1 MRALR
6 KAAPRAGAELQEILV
21 PQPGPTEILI
31 RVQAASICGTDLHIY
46 EWNEWAGRRIGAERL
61 PYTFGHE
68 LAGRVVAIGDEVD
81 HPLPGMFVAAE
92 THLFCGHCGLCRTG
106 KPHICQN
113 MRILGVDVDGAF
125 ADYVVLPAHN
135 AWAVDA
141 RIPAEIASAMEP
153 FGNAVHTVFPP
164 ATDPE
169 ITTSTVAVL
178 GAGPI
183 GLFAVGICRAAGART
198 VICVEPNDFRRDLA
212 KRMGA
217 DLLVDPRDEDPVQ
230 AVLEA
235 TDGLGADVVLEM
247 SGVPAV
253 IGQATR
259 MLQHGGRLSLL
270 GLPPGEVSVD
280 LTEQVIFKEARIF
293 GVTGRELF
301 RSWQQT
307 TTFLAT
313 GMVDIAPTITHRFP
327 LEDFEEAFDTFAG
340 GRAAKVVLSVGDGD
354 GGGNGAVEP

>member
-6 KAAPRAGAELQEILV
+6 KTAPSAGAELQEIPV
-21 PQPGPTEILI
+21 PEPGPTEILI
-31 RVQAASICGTDLHIY
+31 RVEAASICGTDLHIY
-46 EWNEWAGRRIGAERL
+46 EWNAWADRRIGAARL

-68 LAGRVVAIGDEVD
+68 VAGMVVAAGDEVD

-135 AWAVDA
+135 AWVVDA
-141 RIPAEIASAMEP
+141 RIPAEIASCMEP

-169 ITTSTVAVL
+169 IATAAVAVL

-198 VICVEPNDFRRDLA
+198 VIAVEPNEFRRDLA

-217 DLLVDPRDEDPVQ
+217 DRLVDPRQEDPVK
-230 AVLEA
+230 AVLDA
-235 TDGLGADVVLEM
+235 TDGLGAEVVVEM

-253 IGQATR
+253 IQQATQ

-270 GLPPGEVSVD
+270 GLPPGEVSLD
-280 LTEQVIFKEARIF
+280 LTEQVIFKEARVF

-307 TTFLAT
+307 TTFLAS

-327 LEDFEEAFDTFAG
+327 LESFEEAFDALAS
-340 GRAAKVVLSVGDGD
+340 GRAAKLVFSIGNTN
-354 GGGNGAVEP
+354 GGNGGATQS

>member
-1 MRALR
+1 VDIPTTMRALR
-6 KAAPRAGAELQEILV
+6 KTRPGSGASLERIPV
-21 PQPGPTEILI
+21 PSPGPTEILI
-31 RVQAASICGTDLHIY
+31 RVDAASICGTDLHIY
-46 EWNEWAGRRIGAERL
+46 DWNAWAERRIGTARL

-68 LAGRVVAIGDEVD
+68 LAGHVVAAGDEVD

-125 ADYVVLPAHN
+125 ADYLVP
-135 AWAVDA
+135 
-141 RIPAEIASAMEP
+141 ETASAMEP

-164 ATDPE
+164 SADPE
-169 ITTSTVAVL
+169 IATSTVAVL

-183 GLFAVGICRAAGART
+183 GLFAIGICRAAGART
-198 VICVEPNDFRRDLA
+198 VIAVEPNDYRRGLA
-212 KRMGA
+212 KAMGA
-217 DLLVDPRDEDPVQ
+217 DLLIDPSREDAVA
-230 AVLEA
+230 AVLAA

-253 IGQATR
+253 IDQGTR
-259 MLQHGGRLSLL
+259 MLQHGGRMSLL
-270 GLPPGEVSVD
+270 GLPAGEVSLD
-280 LTEQVIFKEARIF
+280 LTEQVIFKEARIY

-307 TTFLAT
+307 TTLLAT
-313 GMVDIAPTITHRFP
+313 GMVDIAPIITHRFP
-327 LEDFEEAFDTFAG
+327 LEAYEEAFDAVAG
-340 GRAAKVVLSVGDGD
+340 GRAGKVVFAIGEGTGS
-354 GGGNGAVEP
+354 A

>member
-6 KAAPRAGAELQEILV
+6 KTA
-21 PQPGPTEILI
+21 PGPGAALEEVPVPSPGPNEILI

-46 EWNEWAGRRIGAERL
+46 DWNEWADRRIGAARL

-68 LAGRVVAIGDEVD
+68 VAGRVVAIGDEVD

-125 ADYVVLPAHN
+125 ADYLVLPGHN
-135 AWAVDA
+135 AWVVDA
-141 RIPAEIASAMEP
+141 RIAPDSASAMEP

-169 ITTSTVAVL
+169 IATSTVAVL

-198 VICVEPNDFRRDLA
+198 VIAVEPNEFRRDLA
-212 KRMGA
+212 KKMGA
-217 DLLVDPRDEDPVQ
+217 DLLIDPAREDPVD
-230 AVLEA
+230 AVLAA

-253 IGQATR
+253 IDQGTR
-259 MLQHGGRLSLL
+259 MLQHGGRISLL
-270 GLPPGEVSVD
+270 GLPPGEVSLD
-280 LTEQVIFKEARIF
+280 LTEQVIFKEARIY

-307 TTFLAT
+307 TTLLAT
-313 GMVDIAPTITHRFP
+313 GMVDLSAIITHRFP
-327 LEDFEEAFDTFAG
+327 LESFEEAFDAVAG
-340 GRAAKVVLSVGDGD
+340 GRAGKVVFAIGDGTE
-354 GGGNGAVEP
+354 GV

>member
-6 KAAPRAGAELQEILV
+6 KTS
-21 PQPGPTEILI
+21 PGPGALLAEVPVPNPGPNEVLV

-46 EWNEWAGRRIGAERL
+46 EWNGWAERRIGAAGL

-68 LAGRVVAIGDEVD
+68 VAGRVVAAGKEVD

-125 ADYVVLPAHN
+125 ADYLVLPAHN
-135 AWAVDA
+135 AWVVDP
-141 RIPAEIASAMEP
+141 RIPADVASTMEP

-164 ATDPE
+164 GTDPE
-169 ITTSTVAVL
+169 IATSVVAVL
-178 GAGPI
+178 GCGPI
-183 GLFAVGICRAAGART
+183 GLFAVGISRAAGART
-198 VICVEPNDFRRDLA
+198 VIAVEPNPFRLDLA

-217 DLLVDPRDEDPVQ
+217 DLLVDPGRDDPVA
-230 AVLEA
+230 AVLAA

-247 SGVPAV
+247 SGVAEV
-253 IGQATR
+253 IDQGTR
-259 MLQHGGRLSLL
+259 MLRHGGRLSLL
-270 GLPPGEVSVD
+270 GLPPGAVSLD
-280 LTEQVIFKEARIF
+280 LTDQVIFKEARIF

-307 TTFLAT
+307 TTLLAT
-313 GMVDIAPTITHRFP
+313 GMVDVGTTITRRYP
-327 LEDFEEAFDTFAG
+327 LERYREAFEDAAS
-340 GRAAKVVLSVGDGD
+340 GRSAKVVFSI
-354 GGGNGAVEP
+354 GNHE

>member
-6 KAAPRAGAELQEILV
+6 KTHAGPGASLQEIDV
-21 PQPGPTEILI
+21 PSPGPTEILI
-31 RVQAASICGTDLHIY
+31 RVEAASICGTDLHIY
-46 EWNEWAGRRIGAERL
+46 EWNAWADRRIGAGRL

-68 LAGRVVAIGDEVD
+68 MAGHVVAIGDEVD

-135 AWAVDA
+135 AWEVDP
-141 RIPAEIASAMEP
+141 RIPAEAASAMEP

-164 ATDPE
+164 SADPE
-169 ITTSTVAVL
+169 IATAVVAVL

-183 GLFAVGICRAAGART
+183 GLFAVGICRAVGART
-198 VICVEPNDFRRDLA
+198 VIAVEPNEFRRGLA
-212 KRMGA
+212 KQMGA
-217 DLLVDPRDEDPVQ
+217 DLLIDPLQEDPVA
-230 AVLEA
+230 AVLAA

-253 IGQATR
+253 IDQGTK
-259 MLQHGGRLSLL
+259 MLQHGGRMSLL
-270 GLPPGEVSVD
+270 GLPSGEVSLD
-280 LTEQVIFKEARIF
+280 LTEQVIFKEARIY

-307 TTFLAT
+307 TTLLAT
-313 GMVDIAPTITHRFP
+313 GMVDLAPIITHRFP
-327 LEDFEEAFDTFAG
+327 LEAFEEAFDAVDG
-340 GRAAKVVLSVGDGD
+340 GRAGKVVFAIGEGT
-354 GGGNGAVEP
+354 P

>member
-6 KAAPRAGAELQEILV
+6 KTA
-21 PQPGPTEILI
+21 PGPGAALGEVPVPAPGPNEILI

-46 EWNEWAGRRIGAERL
+46 DWNEWADRRIGAARL

-68 LAGRVVAIGDEVD
+68 VAGRVVAIGDEVD

-125 ADYVVLPAHN
+125 ADYLVLPGHN
-135 AWAVDA
+135 AWVVDA
-141 RIPAEIASAMEP
+141 RIAPDSASAMEP

-169 ITTSTVAVL
+169 IATSTVAVL

-198 VICVEPNDFRRDLA
+198 VIAVEPNEFRRDLA
-212 KRMGA
+212 KKMGA
-217 DLLVDPRDEDPVQ
+217 DLLIDPAREDPVE
-230 AVLEA
+230 AVLTA

-253 IGQATR
+253 IDQGTR
-259 MLQHGGRLSLL
+259 MLQHGGRISLL
-270 GLPPGEVSVD
+270 GLPPGEVSLD
-280 LTEQVIFKEARIF
+280 LTEQVIFKEARIY

-307 TTFLAT
+307 TTLLAT
-313 GMVDIAPTITHRFP
+313 GMVDLSAIITHRFP
-327 LEDFEEAFDTFAG
+327 LEAFEEAFDAVAG
-340 GRAAKVVLSVGDGD
+340 GRAGKVVFAIGDGTE
-354 GGGNGAVEP
+354 GA

>member
-6 KAAPRAGAELQEILV
+6 KTVPGPGAELTEV
-21 PQPGPTEILI
+21 PVPSPGPTEILI
-31 RVQAASICGTDLHIY
+31 RVEAASICGTDLHIY
-46 EWNEWAGRRIGAERL
+46 EWNGWADRRIGAGRL

-68 LAGRVVAIGDEVD
+68 VAGRVVSIGDEVD

-113 MRILGVDVDGAF
+113 MRILGLDVDGAF
-125 ADYVVLPAHN
+125 ADYVVLPGHN
-135 AWAVDA
+135 AWVVDG
-141 RIPAEIASAMEP
+141 RIAADSASAMEP

-169 ITTSTVAVL
+169 IATSTVAIL

-198 VICVEPNDFRRDLA
+198 VIAVEPNDFRRDLA
-212 KRMGA
+212 KEMGA
-217 DLLVDPRDEDPVQ
+217 DLLVDPSREDPVD
-230 AVLEA
+230 AVLGA
-235 TDGLGADVVLEM
+235 TDDLGADVVLEM

-253 IGQATR
+253 IDQGTR
-259 MLQHGGRLSLL
+259 MLQHGGRISLL
-270 GLPPGEVSVD
+270 GLPDGQVSLD
-280 LTEQVIFKEARIF
+280 LTEQVIFKEARIY

-307 TTFLAT
+307 TTLLAT
-313 GMVDIAPTITHRFP
+313 GMVDLAPIITHRFP
-327 LEDFEEAFDTFAG
+327 LEAFEEAFAAVAG
-340 GRAAKVVLSVGDGD
+340 GRAGKVVFAIGDGTED
-354 GGGNGAVEP
+354 G